1 MECDATYLY
10 SGLSQHAFL
19 TNKHNRFKKL
29 EAELHRIVIENRNVY
44 KFIFARSPT
53 FHQNKFY

>member
-53 FHQNKFY
+53 FHQK